1 MYSRFIAVKSLNLV
15 MNDVTSMI
23 DVKKQETRSTFYQ
36 LSQQLQPSDT
46 TSSFSSFLF
55 HSLSARDDSRHQRRA
70 KYDKTRQIIWDNNQ
84 EMGRI
89 GVIVVADVETWNINN
104 YCCRGDQWL
113 SFDNVRSIRVKS
125 EYAFDQGL
133 AGVMTWSI
141 DTDDFLGVCNG
152 PKFPLLRWV
161 LWYLIITS

>member
-1 MYSRFIAVKSLNLV
+1 
-15 MNDVTSMI
+15 
-23 DVKKQETRSTFYQ
+23 
-36 LSQQLQPSDT
+36 
-46 TSSFSSFLF
+46 
-55 HSLSARDDSRHQRRA
+55 
-70 KYDKTRQIIWDNNQ
+70 
-84 EMGRI
+84 MGSI

-104 YCCRGDQWL
+104 YCCRGDRWL

-152 PKFPLLRWV
+152 PKFPLLR
-161 LWYLIITS
+161 